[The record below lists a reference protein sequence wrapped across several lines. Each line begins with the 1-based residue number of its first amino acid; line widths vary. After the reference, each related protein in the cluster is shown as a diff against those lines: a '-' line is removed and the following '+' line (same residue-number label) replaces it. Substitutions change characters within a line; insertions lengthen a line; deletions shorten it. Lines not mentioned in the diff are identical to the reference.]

1 MRRRSEPPK
10 RQNAQTPA
18 AEVTTAERNK
28 KMLDYEILGYQVQF
42 WVKGAACFF
51 ERAFSTEEAAALF
64 VREHRDNWS
73 DYRLLKTEAAI
84 I

>member
-1 MRRRSEPPK
+1 
-10 RQNAQTPA
+10 
-18 AEVTTAERNK
+18 
-28 KMLDYEILGYQVQF
+28 MLDYEILGYRVQF

-51 ERAFSTEEAAALF
+51 ERAFCTEEDAALF

-73 DYRLLKTEAAI
+73 DYRLLKTMAAI